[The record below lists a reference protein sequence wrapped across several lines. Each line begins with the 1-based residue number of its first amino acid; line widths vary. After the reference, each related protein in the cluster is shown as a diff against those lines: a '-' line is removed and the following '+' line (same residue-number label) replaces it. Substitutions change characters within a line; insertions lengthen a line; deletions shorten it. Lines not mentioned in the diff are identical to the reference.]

1 MKRIGP
7 SIVIGLVVAGA
18 LLSGCGQPAAAAPK
32 EAAITIEKHESG
44 PATITLS
51 AKAAER
57 LGVQTGEVRGEG
69 AQKTIPY
76 AAVIYDAQG
85 ATWAYTATGTLV
97 YQRASIS
104 VDRIEGDGAFLTD
117 GPPSGTAVVT
127 LGAAELY
134 GAETG
139 VGGGH

>member
-1 MKRIGP
+1 MKRIG
-7 SIVIGLVVAGA
+7 SSFVIGLAVAGA
-18 LLSGCGQPAAAAPK
+18 FITGCGQPAAAAPK
-32 EAAITIEKHESG
+32 EEAIKIEKHESG

-69 AQKTIPY
+69 ARKTIPY
-76 AAVIYDAQG
+76 AAVIYDAGG
-85 ATWAYTATGTLV
+85 ATWAYTAPGSLV
-97 YQRASIS
+97 YERASIT
-104 VDRIEGDGAFLTD
+104 VDRIEGEDAYLTD

>member
-1 MKRIGP
+1 MKRIG
-7 SIVIGLVVAGA
+7 SSFVVGLIVAGVVI
-18 LLSGCGQPAAAAPK
+18 SGCSQPAAAAPK
-32 EAAITIEKHESG
+32 EEAIKVEKHESG

-57 LGVQTGEVRGEG
+57 LGVQTGEVRGDG

-76 AAVIYDAQG
+76 AAIIYDAKG
-85 ATWAYTATGTLV
+85 ATWTYAATGGLV
-97 YQRASIS
+97 YERAAIA
-104 VDRIEGDGAFLTD
+104 VDRIEGDDAYLTD

-127 LGAAELY
+127 RGAAELN

>member
-1 MKRIGP
+1 MKRIG
-7 SIVIGLVVAGA
+7 SSFVIGLAVAGA
-18 LLSGCGQPAAAAPK
+18 FITGCGQPAAAAPK
-32 EAAITIEKHESG
+32 EEAIKIEKHESG

-51 AKAAER
+51 ARAAER

-69 AQKTIPY
+69 ARKTIPY
-76 AAVIYDAQG
+76 AAVIYDAGG
-85 ATWAYTATGTLV
+85 ATWAYTAPGSLV
-97 YQRASIS
+97 YQRASIT
-104 VDRIEGDGAFLTD
+104 VDRIEGADAYLTD

>member
-1 MKRIGP
+1 MKRIG
-7 SIVIGLVVAGA
+7 SSSVIGLLVVGA
-18 LLSGCGQPAAAAPK
+18 LIAGCGQPAVAAPK
-32 EAAITIEKHESG
+32 EEAIRIEKHESG

-57 LGVQTGEVRGEG
+57 LNVQMGEVRGQG
-69 AQKTIPY
+69 ARKTIPY

-85 ATWAYTATGTLV
+85 ATWAYTATGSLI
-97 YQRASIS
+97 YERASIT
-104 VDRIEGDGAFLTD
+104 VDRIAGDEAFLTD
-117 GPPSGTAVVT
+117 GPPSGTAVVI

>member
-1 MKRIGP
+1 MKRIG
-7 SIVIGLVVAGA
+7 SSFVIGLVVAGA
-18 LLSGCGQPAAAAPK
+18 FITGCGQPAAAGPK
-32 EAAITIEKHESG
+32 EEAIRIEKPESG
-44 PATITLS
+44 PSTITLS

-69 AQKTIPY
+69 TRKTIPY
-76 AAVIYDAQG
+76 AAVIYDAEG
-85 ATWAYTATGTLV
+85 ATWAYAATGALV
-97 YQRASIS
+97 YQRASIA
-104 VDRIEGDGAFLTD
+104 VDRIEGDDAFLTD
-117 GPPSGTAVVT
+117 GPPSGTAVVI